1 MLGRNNRSEDV
12 VSEII
17 SFALGDRFESI
28 VRPDDPQNGFHTAST
43 LCGHGPE
50 AALIGIGLRKCK
62 DICLLHGFLTDQSR
76 WFKPC
81 LMVRPKEFD
90 RDAAVERAMS
100 VFWSKGYAATSTDDL
115 LQAMQIGR
123 QSMYDT
129 FGDKRRLYVEALK
142 RYQQESVAGH
152 IKRLR
157 SVASPLAGIEA
168 LVVGVI
174 SSDRTTREKGCMGV
188 GAICE
193 FGTADPELADLRVKS
208 GSMLHKALIER
219 LQDAQAVGEIGE
231 TVDIERAARF
241 VETTMLGLQVAAKAG
256 ESARAL
262 RDMAAFAIAG
272 LRSR

>member
-1 MLGRNNRSEDV
+1 M
-12 VSEII
+12 
-17 SFALGDRFESI
+17 A
-28 VRPDDPQNGFHTAST
+28 
-43 LCGHGPE
+43 
-50 AALIGIGLRKCK
+50 
-62 DICLLHGFLTDQSR
+62 
-76 WFKPC
+76 
-81 LMVRPKEFD
+81 RPKEFD
-90 RDAAVERAMS
+90 REVAVERAMS

-115 LQAMQIGR
+115 LEAMKIGR

-129 FGDKRRLYVEALK
+129 FGDKRRLYVEALR
-142 RYQQESVAGH
+142 RYQLESVAGH

-157 SVASPLAGIEA
+157 SMASPLAGIEA

-193 FGTADPELADLRVKS
+193 FGNADTELAQLRVKS
-208 GSMLHKALIER
+208 GGMLRKVLVER
-219 LQDAQAVGEIGE
+219 LQDAQAAGEIGE

-241 VETTMLGLQVAAKAG
+241 VETTMFGLQVAARAG
-256 ESARAL
+256 ESTRSL

>member
-1 MLGRNNRSEDV
+1 M
-12 VSEII
+12 
-17 SFALGDRFESI
+17 A
-28 VRPDDPQNGFHTAST
+28 
-43 LCGHGPE
+43 
-50 AALIGIGLRKCK
+50 
-62 DICLLHGFLTDQSR
+62 
-76 WFKPC
+76 
-81 LMVRPKEFD
+81 RPKEFD
-90 RDAAVERAMS
+90 RDVAVERAMS

-115 LQAMQIGR
+115 LEAMKIGR

-129 FGDKRRLYVEALK
+129 FGDKRRLYVEALR
-142 RYQQESVAGH
+142 RYQLESVAGH

-157 SVASPLAGIEA
+157 SMASPLAGIEA

-193 FGTADPELADLRVKS
+193 FGNADAELAQLRVKS
-208 GSMLHKALIER
+208 GGMLRKALVER
-219 LQDAQAVGEIGE
+219 LQGAQAAGEIGE

-241 VETTMLGLQVAAKAG
+241 VETTMFGLQVAARAG
-256 ESARAL
+256 ESTRSL

>member
-1 MLGRNNRSEDV
+1 M
-12 VSEII
+12 
-17 SFALGDRFESI
+17 A
-28 VRPDDPQNGFHTAST
+28 
-43 LCGHGPE
+43 
-50 AALIGIGLRKCK
+50 
-62 DICLLHGFLTDQSR
+62 
-76 WFKPC
+76 
-81 LMVRPKEFD
+81 RPKEFD
-90 RDAAVERAMS
+90 REVAVERAMS

-115 LQAMQIGR
+115 LEAMKIGR

-129 FGDKRRLYVEALK
+129 FGDKRRLYVEALR
-142 RYQQESVAGH
+142 RYQLESVAGH

-157 SVASPLAGIEA
+157 SMASPLAGIEA

-193 FGTADPELADLRVKS
+193 FGNADAELAQLRVKS
-208 GSMLHKALIER
+208 GGMLRKALVER
-219 LQDAQAVGEIGE
+219 LQDAQAAGEIGE

-241 VETTMLGLQVAAKAG
+241 VETTMFGLQVAARAG
-256 ESARAL
+256 ESTRSL